1 MKRTY
6 TDRPH
11 PKARFK
17 AFFMGLQTDARSYP
31 GGLPELAHQLGRN
44 YGPVK
49 NALCPTHEDAEP
61 TLELVLEI
69 IEATGGQQAAQAVAR
84 LAGMTALPI
93 PHAGHGEATEVMSGF
108 MSVVKEAGR
117 LDMQTA
123 EALEDGKLSVI
134 ERQTIAASLD
144 ALISAAV
151 EMRAMVRGA

>member
-1 MKRTY
+1 MKRSS
-6 TDRPH
+6 TDRPR

-17 AFFMGLQTDARSYP
+17 AVFMGLQADARSYP

-44 YGPVK
+44 YGPLR
-49 NALCPTHEDAEP
+49 NALCPTTTDAEP
-61 TLELVLEI
+61 TMELVLEV

-93 PHAGHGEATEVMSGF
+93 PHAGHGEAHEVMGGF
-108 MSVVKEAGR
+108 MSVVKEAGK

-123 EALEDGKLSVI
+123 EALEDGRLTAV
-134 ERQTIAASLD
+134 ERQAIAASLD
-144 ALISAAV
+144 ALIAAAV

>member
-17 AFFMGLQTDARSYP
+17 AFFRGLQTDARSYP

-44 YGPVK
+44 YGPVR
-49 NALCPTHEDAEP
+49 NALCPTNTDAEP
-61 TLELVLEI
+61 TMELVLEV
-69 IEATGGQQAAQAVAR
+69 IEATGAQQAAQAIAR

-93 PHAGHGEATEVMSGF
+93 PHAGHGEALEVMQGF

-117 LDMQTA
+117 LDMQAA
-123 EALEDGKLSVI
+123 EALEDGRLSAV

-144 ALISAAV
+144 ALVSAAV